1 MNQKRYAKLVQYKAA
16 LDSEWQRRN
25 PVGIN
30 NDAYETTLRQ
40 AKMDSFKVLR
50 NSKGEHKL
58 VDTLEECKMDFT
70 DMFGSAFGS
79 GGIWIC

>member
-1 MNQKRYAKLVQYKAA
+1 MNQRRYDKLIAYKAA

-25 PVGIN
+25 PVGIQN
-30 NDAYETTLRQ
+30 SEYDKTLRQ

-58 VDTLEECKMDFT
+58 IDILEEGKSDFT
-70 DMFGSAFGS
+70 DTFNQIF
-79 GGIWIC
+79 GGIFK

>member
-1 MNQKRYAKLVQYKAA
+1 MNQRRYDKLIAYKAA

-25 PVGIN
+25 PVGIQN
-30 NDAYETTLRQ
+30 SEYDKTLRQ

-58 VDTLEECKMDFT
+58 IDTLEEGKSDFT
-70 DMFGSAFGS
+70 DTFNQIF
-79 GGIWIC
+79 GGIFK

>member
-1 MNQKRYAKLVQYKAA
+1 MNQRRYQKLIQYKAA

-25 PVGIN
+25 PVGIH
-30 NDAYETTLRQ
+30 NDYDLTLCQ

-58 VDTLEECKMDFT
+58 IDTLEEGKEDFT
-70 DMFGSAFGS
+70 DTFNDFFC
-79 GGIWIC
+79 GIFE

>member
-1 MNQKRYAKLVQYKAA
+1 MNQQRYQKLIAYKAA

-25 PVGIN
+25 PVGIH
-30 NDAYETTLRQ
+30 NDAYETTLYQ

-58 VDTLEECKMDFT
+58 IDTLADGQRDFT
-70 DMFGSAFGS
+70 DSFNMLFGGLFNK
-79 GGIWIC
+79 

>member
-1 MNQKRYAKLVQYKAA
+1 MNQRRYDNLIAYKAA

-25 PVGIN
+25 PVGIQN
-30 NDAYETTLRQ
+30 SEYDKTLRQ

-58 VDTLEECKMDFT
+58 IDILEEGKSDFT
-70 DMFGSAFGS
+70 DTFNQIF
-79 GGIWIC
+79 GGIFK